1 MSLRMST
8 VYGLDWLDED
18 YIRILYLDLK
28 LKINENYW
36 VLGILVFLSLIMYG

>member
-1 MSLRMST
+1 MST

>member
-1 MSLRMST
+1 MST

-36 VLGILVFLSLIMYG
+36 VLGILVFLALIMYG

>member
-1 MSLRMST
+1 MRMSA

-28 LKINENYW
+28 LKFNENYW
-36 VLGILVFLSLIMYG
+36 ILGILVFLSLIMYG